1 MQYAIGLDIG
11 GTKVAA
17 GLISKDGEIVSSYS
31 VKSDV
36 RDAETMYA
44 SVKTAISQVMSD
56 ASLGWESIEGI
67 GAGVPGL
74 VDSEKGLAIYQAN
87 IPWANF
93 PVSKRLKEDFPVS
106 NVVID
111 NDVRMAALA
120 EWDEKKVSDE
130 ELFTYITI
138 STGIASSFIQHK
150 RFIRGAGFSGEVGQ
164 IPIVSPFDGE
174 KKRLEEVVSGPGME
188 RAYQLQTADSAITAK
203 IMFENYQVAT
213 HYQEIIDGAA
223 QAIAEKVYA
232 IVALLD
238 PHHIVFGGSVAT
250 NNPFFI
256 ELIKENMETWLLP
269 DQKHILKDISISHF
283 KQLSGLVGAGVSVFY
298 TLD

>member
-1 MQYAIGLDIG
+1 MRYAIGLDIG

-17 GLISKDGEIVSSYS
+17 GIISEDGEIMSSYV

-36 RDAETMYA
+36 TDAETMYS
-44 SVKTAISQVMSD
+44 SVKTAISQVMD
-56 ASLGWESIEGI
+56 ETSLKWESIEGI

-74 VDSEKGLAIYQAN
+74 VDSKNGRAIYQAN

-93 PVSKRLKEDFPVS
+93 PVSDRLKEDFPVS
-106 NVVID
+106 KVVVD
-111 NDVRMAALA
+111 NDVRMATLA
-120 EWDEKKVSDE
+120 EWDEKKVSDQ

-150 RFIRGAGFSGEVGQ
+150 RFIRGAGFSGELGQ
-164 IPIVSPFDGE
+164 IPINSPFDGE

-188 RAYQLQTADSAITAK
+188 RVCQLQTANSAVTTK
-203 IMFENYQVAT
+203 MMFENYQVDEQ
-213 HYQEIIDGAA
+213 YKEIIDGAA
-223 QAIAEKVYA
+223 EVLAEKVYA

-256 ELIKENMETWLLP
+256 ELLKEKMTTWLLP
-269 DQKHILKDISISHF
+269 DQEHILDHISISHF
-283 KQLSGLVGAGVSVFY
+283 KHLSGLVGAGVSIFY